1 MTVEQIN
8 EQGQLRH
15 LLTLADL
22 ERSEIEKIIDCATG
36 YLTPVGQPAPHDTIL
51 QGQTVA
57 NLFFEASTRTRA
69 SFELAAKRLSADV
82 LNLDVNTS
90 ARAKGESIVDTIYT
104 LQAMQI
110 NIFVVRDA
118 STGVPA
124 DIARHVDPHV
134 SVLNAGESDVSHP
147 TQGLLDL
154 MTIRQHKGD
163 IDRLCVSIVG
173 DVKHSRVARSIYEAL
188 AKFDVREIRLVGPAE
203 LLPRD
208 GFESAVRCTDLGDG
222 IRDTDVVMTLRI
234 QRERFAELRA
244 IPDRQAYFERF
255 GLTEKRLRTAKP
267 DAIVMHPG
275 PMNRGVEIED
285 SVADGPQSVI
295 QEQVTNGMAV
305 RMAVLA
311 LAHEHVRDYHGRT
324 R

>member
-8 EQGQLRH
+8 AQGQLRH

-22 ERSEIEKIIDCATG
+22 ERSQIEMIIDCATS
-36 YLTPVGQPAPHDTIL
+36 YLTAAGRPPPRDTIL
-51 QGQTVA
+51 KDQTVA

-118 STGVPA
+118 STGVPEN
-124 DIARHVDPHV
+124 IARHVDSHV

-154 MTIRQHKGD
+154 MTIQQHKGE
-163 IDRLCVSIVG
+163 IDRLCVAIVG
-173 DVKHSRVARSIYEAL
+173 DVKHSRVARSICDAL

-203 LLPRD
+203 LLPQD
-208 GFESAVRCTDLGDG
+208 GFENAVRCTELDDG
-222 IRDTDVVMTLRI
+222 IRDADVIMTLRI
-234 QRERFAELRA
+234 QRERFAELGT
-244 IPDRQAYFERF
+244 IPDRQAYFELF
-255 GLTEKRLRTAKP
+255 GLTEERLRTAKS

-275 PMNRGVEIED
+275 PMNRGVEIDD

-295 QEQVTNGMAV
+295 EQQVTNGMAV

-311 LAHEHVRDYHGRT
+311 LAHEHVRNSYGKT